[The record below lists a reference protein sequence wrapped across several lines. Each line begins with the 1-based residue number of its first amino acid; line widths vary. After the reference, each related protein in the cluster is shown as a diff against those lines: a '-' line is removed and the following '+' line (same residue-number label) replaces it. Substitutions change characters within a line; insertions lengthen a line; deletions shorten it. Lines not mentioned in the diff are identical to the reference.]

1 MQQRAASQCNK
12 GPFHNPTKGHTRLF
26 PNAEKSFISEKVVN
40 VSLKSVRMLP
50 ATKKHGRQKN
60 SGRNKTL
67 PVEVFSRLSLPAYCM
82 SPSCRKTREPPIYP
96 TDASLPASLPEGPDA
111 AIPWCSR
118 GHPPHR
124 RRERHARSRAAA
136 RVTQQQQIA
145 PHLGRDQL
153 LDRCSTDQG
162 TAWTRAFCSVRGQLC
177 PATARCRRGTP
188 AAPAPAASLPGAGY
202 LCEN

>member
-1 MQQRAASQCNK
+1 MQAVTKFSAELGRTLHQWRVWKRTSCAQSVKRLKTPPKKDRLHRFKTANSVHAGPHRAVSQCNK

-124 RRERHARSRAAA
+124 RRERHARSRAGA
-136 RVTQQQQIA
+136 RVTQQQQQIA
-145 PHLGRDQL
+145 AHLGRD
-153 LDRCSTDQG
+153 
-162 TAWTRAFCSVRGQLC
+162 
-177 PATARCRRGTP
+177 
-188 AAPAPAASLPGAGY
+188 
-202 LCEN
+202 